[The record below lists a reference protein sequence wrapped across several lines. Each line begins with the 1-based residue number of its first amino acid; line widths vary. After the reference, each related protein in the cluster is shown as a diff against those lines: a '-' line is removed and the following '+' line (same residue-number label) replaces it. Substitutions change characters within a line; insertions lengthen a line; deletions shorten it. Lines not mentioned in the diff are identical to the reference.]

1 MRGSPIPGGFSATA
15 VVGATLLAAAVLFDA
30 EPLYVP
36 GVALVAAALGAM
48 AWVTLGPVG
57 TVVERTIA
65 TRRAVE
71 EEPVEVTIHTRAGV
85 IVLPGSTLSDPPLRA
100 PLARRP
106 SGGVHRVPI
115 EARSSRRG
123 RRVLGPPSLEVADP
137 LGLLRGRVVAR
148 D

>member
-48 AWVTLGPVG
+48 AWVTLGTVG

-85 IVLPGSTLSDPPLRA
+85 IVLPGSTLSDPLLSA
-100 PLARRP
+100 PLALRA
-106 SGGVHRVPI
+106 SGGVHRVRI
-115 EARSSRRG
+115 EARFSR
-123 RRVLGPPSLEVADP
+123 
-137 LGLLRGRVVAR
+137 
-148 D
+148 